1 MIIVG
6 AGITGLAVAHEIRR
20 RAPDAAV
27 TILEA
32 SDRAG
37 GLIGTT
43 AADGYLLE
51 WGPEAIQ
58 GSSKE
63 TLDLLSDLGLGE
75 KIVKAAPEARTRY
88 VVHRGVVTPLPLG
101 PRGALGTRLLS
112 PAAKLRAAMEVLVG
126 PGNGEESVA
135 QFGRRRF
142 GPAVVPLLD
151 AVVTGLFAGD
161 PEELS
166 LDMALPQLRWL
177 ENSHGSVIKGMM
189 RQRGAAGAQ
198 NLPLLTLE
206 GGMETLVRALADG
219 VDIRFRTRVGRVQK
233 ANGQVLAITD
243 DGSEA
248 ADVVVLAGG
257 PSMTHLVEGPRISI
271 PKVREAPVTVVGL
284 GYDASVADER
294 SQGYGFLSPEG
305 EGRFVLGVLH
315 TSSLFPAHAPEGRVL
330 YRCLLGGIRHPE
342 RASRSDAELIEG
354 CRGDLRALLGV
365 EGEPEFA
372 HVVRHGRGIPQL
384 ELGHKAVISALREL
398 EKAIPGL
405 YIEGTGC
412 SGISTNHLI
421 GKAKALARRI
431 VADRLGPG

>member
-27 TILEA
+27 KVLEA
-32 SDRAG
+32 SGRAG

-43 AADGYLLE
+43 VADGYLLE

-58 GSSKE
+58 GSSTE
-63 TLDLLSDLGLGE
+63 TLDLLSDLGLRE
-75 KIVKAAPEARTRY
+75 KIVEAAPEARTRY
-88 VVHRGVVTPLPLG
+88 VVHRGVVTPLPLD

-142 GPAVVPLLD
+142 GPAVGPLLD
-151 AVVTGLFAGD
+151 AVVTGVFAGD
-161 PEELS
+161 PQELS
-166 LDMALPQLRWL
+166 LDAAFPQLRWL
-177 ENSHGSVIKGMM
+177 ENSYGSVIKGMM
-189 RQRGAAGAQ
+189 KQRGAGAQ
-198 NLPLLTLE
+198 SLPLLTLE

-219 VDIRFRTRVGRVQK
+219 VDIRFRARVGRVQE
-233 ANGQVLAITD
+233 ANGQVLATTD

-257 PSMTHLVEGPRISI
+257 PSMAHLVDGPRVTM
-271 PKVREAPVTVVGL
+271 PKVREAPVAVVGL

-294 SQGYGFLSPEG
+294 SQGYGVLSPER
-305 EGRFVLGVLH
+305 EGRFVLGVLY
-315 TSSLFPAHAPEGRVL
+315 TSSLFPAHAPEGRIL
-330 YRCLLGGIRHPE
+330 YRCLVGGIRHPG
-342 RASRSDAELIEG
+342 RARLSDAELIEG
-354 CRGDLRALLGV
+354 CQGDLRALLGV
-365 EGEPEFA
+365 QGEPEFT
-372 HVVRHGRGIPQL
+372 HVVRHGRGIPQF
-384 ELGHKAVISALREL
+384 ELGHRSVISALGEL
-398 EKAIPGL
+398 EKAVPGL

-412 SGISTNHLI
+412 SGISTSHLI
-421 GKAKALARRI
+421 GRAKALAKRI
-431 VADRLGPG
+431 VADRLGPS